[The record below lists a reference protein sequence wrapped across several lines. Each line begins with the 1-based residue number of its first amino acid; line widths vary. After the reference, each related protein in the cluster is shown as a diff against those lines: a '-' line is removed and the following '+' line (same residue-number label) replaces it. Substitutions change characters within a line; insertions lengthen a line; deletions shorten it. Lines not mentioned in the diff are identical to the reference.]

1 MADKKKQ
8 MDEQNAPAVLVQE
21 DSEETIDDLRIE
33 PERFGDQYVRFADRN
48 GIDERL
54 YQGI

>member
-21 DSEETIDDLRIE
+21 DSFEIGRAH
-33 PERFGDQYVRFADRN
+33 V
-48 GIDERL
+48 
-54 YQGI
+54 

>member
-21 DSEETIDDLRIE
+21 DSEETIDLIE
-33 PERFGDQYVRFADRN
+33 LLYRLLANWKLIGNAAAD
-48 GIDERL
+48 DAEV
-54 YQGI
+54 